1 MSKNPLCH
9 VCGNCITDRRNR
21 CVLVGENSKYHHLL
35 PVACSLLIEG
45 SGNLVPDCNQA
56 EKILSTPQTGF
67 SCVYMC
73 GHQCRRKLERVIKLE
88 KDLDE
93 LRSNL
98 RASLSKTHSTAIRK
112 RPTPVSIQLSNLET
126 PGPAKK
132 RLVYAVEEGTS
143 PVDSVSMKY
152 YNHY

>member
-1 MSKNPLCH
+1 M
-9 VCGNCITDRRNR
+9 I
-21 CVLVGENSKYHHLL
+21 
-35 PVACSLLIEG
+35 
-45 SGNLVPDCNQA
+45 PDCNRA

-88 KDLDE
+88 KDSDE

-112 RPTPVSIQLSNLET
+112 RPTPVSRD

-132 RLVYAVEEGTS
+132 RLVYDVEGGTS
-143 PVDSVSMKY
+143 FAVSVSLKC